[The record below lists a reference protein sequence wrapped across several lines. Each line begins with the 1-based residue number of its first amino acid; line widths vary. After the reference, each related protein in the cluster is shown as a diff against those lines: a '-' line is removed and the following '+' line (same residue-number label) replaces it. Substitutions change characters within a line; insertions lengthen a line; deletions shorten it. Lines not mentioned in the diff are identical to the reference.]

1 MRCMHFSVE
10 KLGELTGFNK
20 FFTVSIPYKSSIC
33 TGMYNQ
39 DLMLTFEHPIQ
50 DITVGDVR
58 RFVMHTFYTNL
69 D

>member
-39 DLMLTFEHPIQ
+39 DLMLTFEHSFAYIL
-50 DITVGDVR
+50 
-58 RFVMHTFYTNL
+58 YKS
-69 D
+69 